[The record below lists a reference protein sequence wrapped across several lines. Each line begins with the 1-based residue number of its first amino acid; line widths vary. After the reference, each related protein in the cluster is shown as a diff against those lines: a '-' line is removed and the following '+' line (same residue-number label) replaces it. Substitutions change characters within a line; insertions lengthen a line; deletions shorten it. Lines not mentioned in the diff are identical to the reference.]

1 MPRGPRLDSPGCL
14 HHVML
19 RGIERRRIFHDDRDR
34 RDLLDRLSLI
44 LPEAG
49 MPCFAWAL
57 MPNHV
62 HLVVRTGR
70 IPLARVMARVN
81 TGYALAFNQRHE
93 RVGYLFQ
100 GRYRSVLVA
109 EESYLLTLVRYVHLN
124 PLRSGLV
131 RSLSA
136 LGRHRWT
143 GHATLMGRSDTCFQD
158 TQAVLERFGGPTAEG
173 RRRLLEWMRPELASE
188 RDAGE
193 AASHAAN
200 RVLGK
205 EGAQVEDR
213 PDEDLPRA
221 RSMSQAEPEPEPCLP
236 ALIERVCAERDV
248 SVNEVLTASV
258 RSRSVADAR
267 AEIAHRA
274 CIELGLPGSAVA
286 RGLGLSKGA
295 VSQARVR
302 GRALLASEPEKS
314 AP

>member
-1 MPRGPRLDSPGCL
+1 MPRGPRLDAPGCL

-34 RDLLDRLSLI
+34 RDLLGRLSLI

-62 HLVVRTGR
+62 HLVVRTGL

-143 GHATLMGRSDTCFQD
+143 GHATLMGRSKTCFQD
-158 TQAVLERFGGPTAEG
+158 TQAILERFGGPTAEG
-173 RRRLLEWMRPELASE
+173 RRRLLEWMRPELDSE
-188 RDAGE
+188 RDAPE
-193 AASHAAN
+193 SASHAAKH
-200 RVLGK
+200 VLGK
-205 EGAQVEDR
+205 ERSPVEDR
-213 PDEDLPRA
+213 PDEGLTRT
-221 RSMSQAEPEPEPCLP
+221 RSTSQAEPEPSMPE
-236 ALIERVCAERDV
+236 LIERVCAERDV
-248 SVNEVLTASV
+248 SVDEVLTASV

-274 CIELGLPGSAVA
+274 CTELGLPGSAVA

-295 VSQARVR
+295 VSQARAR
-302 GRALLASEPEKS
+302 GRALLASQPD
-314 AP
+314 P